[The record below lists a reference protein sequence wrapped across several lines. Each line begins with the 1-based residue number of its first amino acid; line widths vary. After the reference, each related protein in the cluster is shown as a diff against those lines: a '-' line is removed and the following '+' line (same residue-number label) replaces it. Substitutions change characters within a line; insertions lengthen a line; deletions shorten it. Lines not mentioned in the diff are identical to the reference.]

1 MSILS
6 EETHL
11 ESEKLFKKNYPKQK
25 LRARL
30 NVPTFGTCLHQESR
44 DKTRVVNS
52 VPVTGT
58 YYTVDVI
65 K

>member
-11 ESEKLFKKNYPKQK
+11 ESEKLFKKNYQ
-25 LRARL
+25 
-30 NVPTFGTCLHQESR
+30 SR
-44 DKTRVVNS
+44 SCELDSMSQLSGLVYIKS
-52 VPVTGT
+52 HVTKHVSSIQFLSL
-58 YYTVDVI
+58 YTVDVI